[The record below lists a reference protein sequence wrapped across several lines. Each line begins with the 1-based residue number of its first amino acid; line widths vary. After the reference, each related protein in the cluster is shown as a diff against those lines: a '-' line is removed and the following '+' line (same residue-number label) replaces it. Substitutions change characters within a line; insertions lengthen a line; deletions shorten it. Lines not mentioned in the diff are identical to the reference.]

1 MRTDVRAA
9 PSRRRALASVPSAY
23 RVGATL
29 LFAVAA
35 DVVLDPVHTHVPLC
49 PFKAITGWQCPL
61 CGGLR
66 AVYELAH
73 LRIGTALRDN
83 ILVVAA
89 IPVIVTLW
97 LAWVRRGTA
106 LRGPRWTWPV
116 LVLLGVL
123 FTVLRN
129 LPPMTVLRP

>member
-1 MRTDVRAA
+1 
-9 PSRRRALASVPSAY
+9 VPQAY

-29 LFAVAA
+29 LLAAAA
-35 DVVLDPVHTHVPLC
+35 DIAIDPVHTHIPLC

-73 LRIGTALRDN
+73 LRIGIALRDN
-83 ILVVAA
+83 VLVVVA
-89 IPVIVTLW
+89 IPLIVTLW
-97 LAWVRRGTA
+97 LAWARRRVA
-106 LRGPRWTWPV
+106 LRTPRWTLPM